1 MAGRRRN
8 KYNTTYIL
16 YIHTMKKKKKGW
28 EKRGLKKKNKKK
40 EKETQTK
47 NEPTTH
53 TNIDFLY
60 TLYLKCT

>member
-1 MAGRRRN
+1 
-8 KYNTTYIL
+8 
-16 YIHTMKKKKKGW
+16 MKKKKKGW